1 MDQLREKKGQLT
13 ILLTPR
19 KSAKIAEGSP
29 MSNPFLK
36 NPAASAKRT
45 QGRKKKERKKKK
57 GVGRAIRCTCHGC
70 TLHFQL
76 LFKKLL
82 KCGARRL
89 VPTF

>member
-29 MSNPFLK
+29 MSNLFLK

-45 QGRKKKERKKKK
+45 QGRKKKERKKK
-57 GVGRAIRCTCHGC
+57 GSGTGDSMHMPWLYT
-70 TLHFQL
+70 TLSAAL
-76 LFKKLL
+76 
-82 KCGARRL
+82 
-89 VPTF
+89 